1 MENLMNLAERT
12 TPQKADS
19 IGGVVAVA
27 TPYLHEHDA
36 VAADIVEN
44 QPNPAR
50 TVESLRQLGYENY
63 AAICDLVDNSFDAG
77 AQRIWIGVNRNAGD
91 FIISVVDDGSGMDR
105 GTLDQALRLGSLTQR
120 DEGVDLGKF
129 GMGLVTAS
137 LSIARR
143 TTAYTRTAGGE
154 VWMSQTDIDQII
166 EQDRFLKVLRP
177 ATASEVERFA
187 SYFLEGQLPEH
198 GTAVILDHCDNVG
211 NTNTSAFKD
220 ALRNRLAETY
230 RYFIGSGRQVFL
242 QGEAVQAFDPLMLE
256 DPQTEGYSDDSYDLA
271 LKDAEGR
278 VETQQIRIRIAVLPE
293 MSEAMERYRKINQA
307 NQGFYVVRNWRQI
320 AAGQTLGVFE
330 KHNEYNRIRIELFF
344 SGALDQQMG
353 VRFTKQGVEPI
364 QAVRDR
370 IREAVRGQITTLG
383 ERIKKERRA
392 STPDRATEAH
402 DEAAKVIASKS
413 QLLIKPQAEVEQ
425 REPRRLHEESETI
438 PRREPKSPQE
448 RRDRKQLKR
457 TALATRDLN
466 CRFERVSL
474 GRLGPIFEAYLEG
487 KTVVVAWNEDHP
499 FYDTFVLKNADDK
512 DVVGGIDFFAYSLA
526 SAMLKTKNDENV
538 DILDN
543 IMTIVSTN
551 MRVLLT

>member
-1 MENLMNLAERT
+1 MNLAEGVS
-12 TPQKADS
+12 QGAA
-19 IGGVVAVA
+19 IGSRAITDGSDLDLTLDLVD
-27 TPYLHEHDA
+27 LKD
-36 VAADIVEN
+36 N

-50 TVESLRQLGYENY
+50 TIESLRQLGYENHS
-63 AAICDLVDNSFDAG
+63 AICDIVDNSFDAG
-77 AQRIWIGVNRNAGD
+77 AQRIWISVNRSAGD
-91 FIISVVDDGSGMDR
+91 FIISVVDDGVGMDQ

-120 DEGVDLGKF
+120 EEGVDLGKY

-143 TTAYTRTAGGE
+143 TTVYTRTAGGDLLT
-154 VWMSQTDIDQII
+154 SQTDIDQII
-166 EQDRFLKVLRP
+166 EQDRFVKVLRR
-177 ATASEVERFA
+177 ATTAEVQRFA
-187 SYFLEGQLPEH
+187 SHFGEGALPEH
-198 GTAVILDHCDNVG
+198 GTVVTLDHCDNVG

-230 RYFIGSGRQVFL
+230 RYFIGSGRQLFL
-242 QGEAVQAFDPLMLE
+242 QGEPIQAFDPLMLE
-256 DPQTEGYSDDSYDLA
+256 DPQTESYSDETYEIA
-271 LKDAEGR
+271 LKDAEGNP
-278 VETQQIRIRIAVLPE
+278 EAHQIRIRIAVLPE

-320 AAGQTLGVFE
+320 AGGQTLGVFE

-344 SGALDQQMG
+344 AGSLDKQMG

-402 DEAAKVIASKS
+402 DEASKVIASKS
-413 QLLIKPQAEVEQ
+413 PLLIKPQAEVEQ
-425 REPRRLHEESETI
+425 REPRKPREDTETI
-438 PRREPKSPQE
+438 PRREPTSLKE
-448 RRDRKQLKR
+448 RRERKNLKR

-466 CRFERVSL
+466 SRFERVSL

-499 FYDTFVLKNADDK
+499 FYDTYVLKNADDK

-526 SAMLKTKNDENV
+526 SAMLKTKSDENV